1 MKNLSLIFNV
11 VLLVLVGIL
20 FYLHFSSSDKKPKIQ
35 SVSSN
40 HPSNGNNSFKIGYF
54 EWDSVTNRF
63 GLFKEMQNELEQK
76 DKLNAKEKLR
86 LRQYYQ
92 DKVNG
97 YSQRA
102 LSQVESEMATRE
114 IKKLEVDI
122 SNQLQK
128 LDQDYQELQARKN
141 NEVRTKIEDFLKEY
155 NKSKGYSFV
164 FAYEPMLIFYRDSVY
179 DITSDLINGLNE
191 KYPKKK

>member
-40 HPSNGNNSFKIGYF
+40 HPANGNNSFKIGYF